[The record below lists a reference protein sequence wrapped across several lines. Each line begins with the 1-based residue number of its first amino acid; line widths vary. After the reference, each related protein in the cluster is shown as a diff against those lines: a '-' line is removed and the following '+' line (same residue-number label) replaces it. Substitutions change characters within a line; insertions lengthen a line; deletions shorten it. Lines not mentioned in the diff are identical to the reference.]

1 MWSEPLSWLQRSALS
16 VTLLTDLPQ
25 PSLSN
30 REKSVL
36 IIGAGLAGL
45 ATGCY
50 ARMNG
55 YRALILEH
63 YSEPGGVAKSWS
75 RNGWLI
81 DGGVHYLMGHR
92 PGLACHKLY
101 HELGV
106 FKNRTFP
113 DLKDYVHF
121 IDEPTGREVDFT
133 PDLDRLEGD
142 LKRIAPEDAKLIEDF
157 LAGIRSFQKTDMFR
171 LMEPAVEMLGP
182 FGAFKQL
189 WQLRRVLRYFGS
201 SYNRPITEFAQ
212 TIKNDCLRRML
223 AHLFL
228 PEMPAWF
235 VLFILALLANRQMGF
250 ITGGCSDF
258 ANNLLDRYNG
268 LGGEI
273 RFDSTV
279 SNIIVENGCAMGVQ
293 LENGNEFRADTVV
306 SAGDGFSTIFNLL
319 GGKFVDAKLKERY
332 ERWPRIKPLVTLSF
346 GVNRD
351 LSREPALNFLLFRD
365 PMQVG
370 NEVIDGFPLRFFNY
384 SDKFAPP
391 GKTVVQVLLITDWK
405 FWNDLRDDR
414 PRYDAAKKSVCDET
428 LARLE
433 RHYPGIRAQ
442 VELTDVATPYT
453 TWRYTLNH
461 EGAFM
466 GWSPTPRA
474 LRTAFKKTLPG
485 LKNFYMAG
493 QWVMPGG
500 GVPPCFYAGRHVV
513 QLMCK
518 RDRKEFVTSTT
529 S

>member
-1 MWSEPLSWLQRSALS
+1 MSA
-16 VTLLTDLPQ
+16 P
-25 PSLSN
+25 
-30 REKSVL
+30 EKSVI

-45 ATGCY
+45 AAGCY

-63 YSEPGGVAKSWS
+63 YAEPGGVAKAWK

-92 PGLACHKLY
+92 PGLACHQLY

-106 FKNRTFP
+106 FKGRTFP
-113 DLKDYVHF
+113 DLTDYVHF
-121 IDEPTGREVDFT
+121 VDEPTGHAVSFT
-133 PDLDRLEGD
+133 PDLEKLVAD
-142 LKRIAPEDAKLIEDF
+142 LKRIAPEDSKLIDEF
-157 LAGIRSFQKTDMFR
+157 FAGVRSLQKTDIFK
-171 LMEPAVEMLGP
+171 LMEQPVELLGP
-182 FGAFKQL
+182 LGPLKQI
-189 WQLRRVLRYFGS
+189 WHLRRSLRWMGG
-201 SYNRPITEFAQ
+201 SYNKNIIEFSR

-223 AHLFL
+223 THLFL

-235 VLFILALLANRQMGF
+235 MLFLLALLANRQMGF

-258 ANNLLDRYNG
+258 ADSIVERYKN

-273 RFDSTV
+273 QFNSTV
-279 SNIIVENGCAMGVQ
+279 KEIIVENSRAVGVR
-293 LENGNEFRADTVV
+293 LENGTEQRADAVV
-306 SAGDGFSTIFNLL
+306 SAGDGYTTIFKLL
-319 GGKFVDAKLKERY
+319 GGKFVDAKLKSRY
-332 ERWPRIKPLVTLSF
+332 ENWSRIRPLVTLSF

-351 LSREPALNFLLFRD
+351 FAKEPTLNFLLFKD
-365 PMQVG
+365 PMHVG
-370 NEVIDGFPLRFFNY
+370 NEIIDGFPLRFFNY

-405 FWNDLRDDR
+405 FWNDLRDNPDG
-414 PRYDAAKKSVCDET
+414 YAAAKKSICTET

-433 RHYPGIRAQ
+433 RNYPGLTAQ

-466 GWSPTPRA
+466 GWSPTPQA
-474 LRTAFKKTLPG
+474 LRTPFKKTLPG
-485 LKNFYMAG
+485 LENFYMAG

-500 GVPPCFYAGRHVV
+500 GVPPCFYSGRHVV
-513 QLMCK
+513 QLMCQ
-518 RDRKEFVTSTT
+518 RDGKSFETSTA
-529 S
+529 